1 MANFQLSVDG
11 GTIFGVSQGE
21 GLPVVF
27 LHAGVTDCRMWQPQ
41 LDNLDVDVHAIAY
54 DRRGFGQTVSDD
66 VEFNEIDDL
75 EAVLSHFGVGA
86 AIFLGCSQG
95 GRLAI
100 DFALRHPDQTAGLVL
115 ISSSVSGAPSP
126 DLPPEYD
133 PILTAL
139 DHADQTDDVD
149 QINLIEAHAWLDG
162 PLQQSGRVD
171 GALRELFL
179 QMNEQALRH
188 ADLPQ
193 EEDRDEAWELLDQ
206 VNAPTL
212 LVCGEH
218 DFAHVIERHSILAD
232 ELINSA
238 DVMIEGCAHLLSM
251 ERPDLFNP
259 FLSQFLGSY

>member
-1 MANFQLSVDG
+1 MANFQFLVDG
-11 GTIFGVSQGE
+11 GTIFGVEQGE

-27 LHAGVTDCRMWQPQ
+27 LHAGVADSRMWQPQ
-41 LDNLDVDVHAIAY
+41 LDNLDVDIHAIAY
-54 DRRGFGQTVSDD
+54 DRRGFGKTVSED

-86 AIFLGCSQG
+86 AIFVGCSQG

-100 DFALRHPDQTAGLVL
+100 DFALRHPDRTAGLVL
-115 ISSSVSGAPSP
+115 VSSAVSGAPSP
-126 DLPPEYD
+126 VFPPEYD
-133 PILTAL
+133 PIMLAL
-139 DHADQTDDVD
+139 EHADQTDDVD
-149 QINLIEAHAWLDG
+149 QINLVEAHAWLDG
-162 PLQQSGRVD
+162 PLQQNGRVE
-171 GALRELFL
+171 GVVREMFL
-179 QMNEQALRH
+179 DMNGQALRH
-188 ADLPQ
+188 ADLPR
-193 EEDRDEAWELLDQ
+193 EEDRTDAWDMLDQ

-232 ELINSA
+232 ELVNSA

-251 ERPDLFNP
+251 EKPELFNP